1 MLRFVQL
8 VCEGH
13 FHPMQN
19 FLRTQEGN
27 RTNVNLVM
35 ELVNSLLVVECTLSS
50 LTIGMACQL
59 YQTLIELVQG
69 PCHGN
74 QRFEPALAP

>member
-13 FHPMQN
+13 YHPMQN

-27 RTNVNLVM
+27 RTNINLLM
-35 ELVNSLLVVECTLSS
+35 ELVNSLL
-50 LTIGMACQL
+50 
-59 YQTLIELVQG
+59 
-69 PCHGN
+69 
-74 QRFEPALAP
+74 